1 MDTYLLDTNLVSVLY
16 DAGRPNHLAV
26 RGVLASL
33 DPNAPQLV
41 SVVTIGELRYGL
53 ALSRAAGRPLAH
65 IEACI
70 ERTEEHPLAEVGRH
84 TAEAFGYVKSSIA
97 RQRMNIGR
105 NIPRY
110 VEDWSDRVTGKS
122 LQIDENDL
130 WIAAQAVERNLVV
143 LTSDPDFTRI
153 IASAVPGLRVQLV

>member
-16 DAGRPNHLAV
+16 DAGRPNHVAV
-26 RGVLASL
+26 RNALAGF
-33 DPNAPQLV
+33 DPTSPQLV
-41 SVVTIGELRYGL
+41 SAITIGELRFGL
-53 ALSRAAGRPLAH
+53 ALSRAVGRSLAH

-97 RQRMNIGR
+97 LQKVDIHRR
-105 NIPRY
+105 IPRW
-110 VEDWSDRVTGKS
+110 VEGWSDRVTAQL

-143 LTSDPDFTRI
+143 VTSDPDFTRV
-153 IASAVPGLRVQLV
+153 IAPAVSDLRVQLV

>member
-26 RGVLASL
+26 RAALATF
-33 DPNAPQLV
+33 DPAAPQLI
-41 SVVTIGELRYGL
+41 SAVTIGELRFGL

-70 ERTEEHPLAEVGRH
+70 ERAEEHPLAEVNRH
-84 TAEAFGYVKSSIA
+84 TAEAFGYVKSSVA
-97 RQRMNIGR
+97 LQRVDIQR
-105 NIPRY
+105 RIPRW
-110 VEDWSDRVTGKS
+110 VEGWSDRVTGQL

-143 LTSDPDFTRI
+143 VTSDSDFTRV
-153 IASAVPGLRVQLV
+153 IAPAVPELRLQLV